1 MARLTTNTINQSE
14 PAGDSVLAN
23 NGTTQGARHDAERIK
38 SAFPASPLWE
48 DYNPVEAF
56 ENLVLAGGSIEDT
69 LLSEQAAGYWG
80 FDSLSRDYVAEGKPN
95 GGAPNVATEVTQDSG
110 FGVGNAYAPQIASV
124 PGADHGQYKSVI
136 PVDPVPVPESKP
148 KPPFRG
154 EGGFADPKGHSEAV
168 RTHTHSLFDSS
179 FEFPIRQAGVLG
191 SNSGDFPNEDPT

>member
-69 LLSEQAAGYWG
+69 PLSEKAAGYWG

-95 GGAPNVATEVTQDSG
+95 GGAPNVATEVTQDSAD
-110 FGVGNAYAPQIASV
+110 GVGNPYAPQVASV
-124 PGADHGQYKSVI
+124 PGGVHGNYPLVT
-136 PVDPVPVPESKP
+136 PVDPVPEPESKS

-154 EGGFADPKGHSEAV
+154 EGGTADPKGHSTAV
-168 RTHTHSLFDSS
+168 REHTHSLFDSG
-179 FEFPIRQAGVLG
+179 FESPIRQAGVLG
-191 SNSGDFPNEDPT
+191 SNSGPFPNEDPS